1 MAGGLGEESEMTCLG
16 KSQTAAATRLRAK
29 RSRGIGRAWLHGLGM
44 LLLCVSFSLP
54 AHATASLTL
63 PPEAKQAMD
72 TMYSGDFDGAIAIL
86 HGLELAQP
94 QHPLGFLLE
103 GEAQW
108 WKIFCANSQ
117 VRYGMVDAW
126 KRGKRPEDDVY
137 LALTDKI
144 TQLAQEQ
151 LAKSD
156 TAEMHLYAG
165 LGLALRARIEA
176 LRGENHAVAHAG
188 VAARAEFLRALELDP
203 QMADAMGGVGL
214 YNDYVDSLP
223 GIVRFLRF
231 FMGIP
236 GGNKKEGIQ
245 QMQIAI
251 EHGVLT
257 PVEMRFYL
265 AKNLRTY
272 DQEYERAISTAEPL
286 GERYPKNPIFQL
298 MLGNLNLETGRTE
311 RAAEYFRAVNA
322 IAAAD
327 PACSN
332 CTGCATCTGC
342 AAHARELAN
351 SLAGGSVH

>member
-1 MAGGLGEESEMTCLG
+1 MSWIG
-16 KSQTAAATRLRAK
+16 KFP
-29 RSRGIGRAWLHGLGM
+29 HGLWRQACCA
-44 LLLCVSFSLP
+44 LIVCALTALP
-54 AHATASLTL
+54 TRATARIEL

-86 HGLELAQP
+86 HGLEQAQP
-94 QHPLGFLLE
+94 ENPLGFLLE

-117 VRYGMVDAW
+117 VKYGMVDAW
-126 KRGKRPEDDVY
+126 KRGKRPEDEAY
-137 LALTDKI
+137 IALTDKI

-165 LGLALRARIEA
+165 LGLALRARIDA

-203 QMADAMGGVGL
+203 QLADATGGIGL

-223 GIVRFLRF
+223 GIVKFLRI

-236 GGNKKEGIQ
+236 GGSKKEGIQ
-245 QMQIAI
+245 QMQTAI
-251 EHGVLT
+251 DHGVLM
-257 PVEMRFYL
+257 PVEMRIYL
-265 AKNLRTY
+265 AKNLRTF
-272 DQEYERAISTAEPL
+272 DEQYERAIAIAQPL
-286 GERYPKNPIFQL
+286 VERYPKNPIFQL
-298 MLGNLNLETGRTE
+298 MLGNLNLEMGRSE
-311 RAAEYFRAVNA
+311 KAAQYFRAVDA

-327 PACSN
+327 PACNN
-332 CTGCATCTGC
+332 CGSCANCMGC
-342 AAHARELAN
+342 AAHARDLAN
-351 SLAGGSVH
+351 SLASGSID

>member
-1 MAGGLGEESEMTCLG
+1 MI
-16 KSQTAAATRLRAK
+16 
-29 RSRGIGRAWLHGLGM
+29 GIGTFPDRLGRHISFALILCAILPLQARAAEK
-44 LLLCVSFSLP
+44 P
-54 AHATASLTL
+54 AL

-72 TMYSGDFDGAIAIL
+72 TMYSGDFDGAVAIL
-86 HGLELAQP
+86 RGLEQAQP
-94 QHPLGFLLE
+94 AYPLGFLLE

-108 WKIFCANSQ
+108 WKIYCANSQ

-126 KRGKRPEDDVY
+126 KRGKRPEDDDY
-137 LALTDKI
+137 LALMDKI
-144 TQLAQEQ
+144 TRLAQEQ

-165 LGLALRARIEA
+165 LGLALRARMEA
-176 LRGENHAVAHAG
+176 LRGENRAVAHAG

-203 QMADAMGGVGL
+203 QLADATGGVGL

-245 QMQIAI
+245 QMQTAI
-251 EHGVLT
+251 EHGVLM

-272 DQEYERAISTAEPL
+272 DQEYERAISIAEPL
-286 GERYPKNPIFQL
+286 AMSYPKNPIFQL
-298 MLGNLNLETGRTE
+298 LLGNLNTELGRSQK
-311 RAAEYFRAVNA
+311 AAEYFRAVNA
-322 IAAAD
+322 TAAAN

-332 CTGCATCTGC
+332 CGGCAGCANC

-351 SLAGGSVH
+351 ALAGGSIH

>member
-1 MAGGLGEESEMTCLG
+1 MAGGLGEESEMTSLG
-16 KSQTAAATRLRAK
+16 QSQEAAATQLRTK
-29 RSRGIGRAWLHGLGM
+29 RSGGIRCAWQHALGM

-54 AHATASLTL
+54 AHATANLTL
-63 PPEAKQAMD
+63 PPEAQQAMD

-86 HGLELAQP
+86 HGLEQSQP
-94 QHPLGFLLE
+94 ENPLGYLLE

-117 VRYGMVDAW
+117 VKYGMVDAW
-126 KRGKRPEDDVY
+126 KRGKRPEDEAY
-137 LALTDKI
+137 IALTDKI
-144 TQLAQEQ
+144 TRLAQEQ

-165 LGLALRARIEA
+165 LGLALRARMDA

-203 QMADAMGGVGL
+203 QLADATGGIGL

-223 GIVRFLRF
+223 GVVKFLRI

-245 QMQIAI
+245 QMQTAI
-251 EHGVLT
+251 EHGVLM
-257 PVEMRFYL
+257 PVEMRIYL

-272 DQEYERAISTAEPL
+272 DQEYERAIAIAEPL
-286 GERYPKNPIFQL
+286 VERYPKNPIFQL
-298 MLGNLNLETGRTE
+298 MLGNLNLEIARSE
-311 RAAEYFRAVNA
+311 KAAEYFRAVNA
-322 IAAAD
+322 TAAAD

-332 CTGCATCTGC
+332 CGSCANCTGC

-351 SLAGGSVH
+351 SLAGDSIH

>member
-1 MAGGLGEESEMTCLG
+1 MIASAKFLHAFCRW
-16 KSQTAAATRLRAK
+16 ALRVL
-29 RSRGIGRAWLHGLGM
+29 I
-44 LLLCVSFSLP
+44 LCAMSALP
-54 AHATASLTL
+54 AHAGGKLKL

-86 HGLELAQP
+86 HGLEQSQP
-94 QHPLGFLLE
+94 DNPSGYLLE

-108 WKIFCANSQ
+108 WKIFCTNSQ
-117 VRYGMVDAW
+117 VKYGIVDAW
-126 KRGKRPEDDVY
+126 KRGKRPEDETY

-144 TQLAQEQ
+144 TRLAQEQ

-165 LGLALRARIEA
+165 LGLALRARMEA

-203 QMADAMGGVGL
+203 QMADATGGVGL

-223 GIVRFLRF
+223 GIVKFLRF

-245 QMQIAI
+245 QMQTAI

-257 PVEMRFYL
+257 PVEMRIYL

-272 DQEYERAISTAEPL
+272 DQEYERAIAIAEPL
-286 GERYPKNPIFQL
+286 VERYPKNPIFQL
-298 MLGNLNLETGRTE
+298 MLGNLNLEMGRSE
-311 RAAEYFRAVNA
+311 KAAEYFRAVNA

-327 PACSN
+327 PACNN
-332 CTGCATCTGC
+332 CGRCGNCTGC
-342 AAHARELAN
+342 AAHAHELVN
-351 SLAGGSVH
+351 SLASGSIN

>member
-1 MAGGLGEESEMTCLG
+1 MFRDVRYRGMAGGLGEESEMISTGIIPRSLG
-16 KSQTAAATRLRAK
+16 RHIFCAL
-29 RSRGIGRAWLHGLGM
+29 I
-44 LLLCVSFSLP
+44 LCAMPALP
-54 AHATASLTL
+54 ARAGGKLEL

-72 TMYSGDFDGAIAIL
+72 TMYSGDFDGAITIL
-86 HGLELAQP
+86 RGLEQAQP
-94 QHPLGFLLE
+94 ENPLGYLLE

-117 VRYGMVDAW
+117 VKYGMVDAW
-126 KRGKRPEDDVY
+126 KRGKRPEDETY
-137 LALTDKI
+137 FALTDKI
-144 TQLAQEQ
+144 TRLAQEQ

-165 LGLALRARIEA
+165 LGLALRARMDA
-176 LRGENHAVAHAG
+176 LRGENRAVAHAG

-203 QMADAMGGVGL
+203 QMADATGGVGL

-245 QMQIAI
+245 QMQTAI
-251 EHGVLT
+251 EHGVLM
-257 PVEMRFYL
+257 PVEMRIYL

-272 DQEYERAISTAEPL
+272 DQEYERAIAIAEPL
-286 GERYPKNPIFQL
+286 VQRYPKNPIFQL
-298 MLGNLNLETGRTE
+298 MLGNLNLEMGRSE
-311 RAAEYFRAVNA
+311 KAAEHFRAVKA

-327 PACSN
+327 PACGN
-332 CTGCATCTGC
+332 CSGCAGCSGC

>member
-1 MAGGLGEESEMTCLG
+1 MISIANFRRGGHGW
-16 KSQTAAATRLRAK
+16 ALRAV
-29 RSRGIGRAWLHGLGM
+29 ILCALHA
-44 LLLCVSFSLP
+44 LP
-54 AHATASLTL
+54 AHANGKLEL

-72 TMYSGDFDGAIAIL
+72 TMYAGDFDGAITIL
-86 HGLELAQP
+86 HGLEQAQP
-94 QHPLGFLLE
+94 ENPLGYLLE

-117 VRYGMVDAW
+117 VKYGMVDAW
-126 KRGKRPEDDVY
+126 KRGKRPEDDDY

-144 TQLAQEQ
+144 TRLAQEQ
-151 LAKSD
+151 LAKSE

-165 LGLALRARIEA
+165 LGLALRARMEA
-176 LRGENHAVAHAG
+176 LRGENRAVAHAG

-203 QMADAMGGVGL
+203 QMADATGGVGL

-245 QMQIAI
+245 QMQTAI
-251 EHGVLT
+251 ERGVLM
-257 PVEMRFYL
+257 PVEMRIYL

-272 DQEYERAISTAEPL
+272 DQEYERAITVAEPL
-286 GERYPKNPIFQL
+286 VERYPKNPIFQL
-298 MLGNLNLETGRTE
+298 MLGNLNLEMGRSE
-311 RAAEYFRAVNA
+311 KAAEYFRAVKA
-322 IAAAD
+322 IAAED

-332 CTGCATCTGC
+332 CGACAGCSGC